1 MDDQNQPPSNDQ
13 VENLNSTPDSSGS
26 TPPSSNEPIGSSPD
40 DHVASPFSVP
50 PNEISTE
57 TPKDP
62 KLSSPISDNKIQVHK
77 QGFMPLVLTIIAVII
92 FIGTVYGV
100 YGWQH
105 QSVSKLNSQLSAA
118 NSNVSSLKTS
128 LANAKTTASAP
139 NTVKIAPLGISLVV
153 PSNLANLTYVA
164 NAQGS
169 VVNVSSQTL
178 TDLDPACTATSS
190 GTNALGDLSK
200 VTGNYSSSTSVTLVK
215 QFSGYYIGY
224 SAAKT
229 PCSTVSQVNSLVTT
243 LTTSLKTS
251 FSSASSTD

>member
-1 MDDQNQPPSNDQ
+1 MCIRDR
-13 VENLNSTPDSSGS
+13 
-26 TPPSSNEPIGSSPD
+26 
-40 DHVASPFSVP
+40 
-50 PNEISTE
+50 
-57 TPKDP
+57 
-62 KLSSPISDNKIQVHK
+62 
-77 QGFMPLVLTIIAVII
+77 
-92 FIGTVYGV
+92 
-100 YGWQH
+100 
-105 QSVSKLNSQLSAA
+105 
-118 NSNVSSLKTS
+118 
-128 LANAKTTASAP
+128 
-139 NTVKIAPLGISLVV
+139 
-153 PSNLANLTYVA
+153 
-164 NAQGS
+164 GS